1 MAGHSQFKNIMFR
14 KGAQDAKRSKLFSK
28 LAREI
33 TVAAKGGLPD
43 PDKNPKLRAAIIA
56 ARKESMPK
64 DNIERA
70 IKKASGP
77 DLENFEE
84 VRYEGRGPGGV
95 AMIVEALTDNRNRT
109 ASDVRS
115 LFAKHG
121 GQSGETVA
129 YMFDRLGQIQYPLS
143 VASAEAMLDAAIEA
157 GADDCQTSDQA
168 HDLFC
173 KPDDLNEVSRALEKK
188 YGPPSMA
195 KFVWRPQTA
204 VPVEGE
210 AAEAL
215 IKLIDALDDHD
226 DVQTVY
232 ANFEMSDATMAKLTA

>member
-33 TVAAKGGLPD
+33 TVSAKSGLPD
-43 PDKNPKLRAAIIA
+43 PEKNPKLRAAIIA
-56 ARKESMPK
+56 ARKENMPK

-70 IKKASGP
+70 IKKALGG
-77 DLENFEE
+77 DAENYEE

-95 AMIVEALTDNRNRT
+95 ALIVEALTDNRNRT

-115 LFAKHG
+115 LFSKYG
-121 GQSGETVA
+121 GQSGETVS
-129 YMFDRLGQIQYPLS
+129 YMFDRLGQIQYP
-143 VASAEAMLDAAIEA
+143 AAAGSAEAMLDAAIEA
-157 GADDCQTSDQA
+157 GADDCQSTDQT

-173 KPDDLNEVSRALEKK
+173 APDALNEVREALEKK
-188 YGPPSMA
+188 FGPAQSA
-195 KFVWRPQTA
+195 KLVWRPQTS

-210 AAEAL
+210 AAETL
-215 IKLIDALDDHD
+215 IKLLDALDDHD
-226 DVQTVY
+226 DVQTVT
-232 ANFEMSDATMAKLTA
+232 ANFEMSEDTMAKLTA